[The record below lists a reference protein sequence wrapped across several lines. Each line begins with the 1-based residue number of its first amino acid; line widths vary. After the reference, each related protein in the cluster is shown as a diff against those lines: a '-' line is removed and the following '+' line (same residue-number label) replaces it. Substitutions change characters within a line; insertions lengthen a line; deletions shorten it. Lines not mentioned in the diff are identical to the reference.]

1 MGEGGIGPKIREGIG
16 EIRGDRKHG
25 AGFLALKAVS
35 ALELLAEESRA
46 GDSHEFQSELGALR
60 EELSAIRPTI
70 CSIANAISWVVDS
83 ILGRAEGKSVEEL
96 KTLAS
101 ACASYVREE
110 LKRRS
115 LLACYKAQDL
125 IVSGD
130 SIMTASYSSQV
141 VSTFRRAKA
150 MGKMFTILA
159 LESLSR
165 GKSYGQAL
173 ALELKKENIKVLV
186 IPDVDIARSIALA
199 NKALIGTDAI
209 LPQGYVINGTPSLRL
224 AKVAQRNHLPFYVV
238 GEMIKMSPHFF
249 EPDQGFDIIPP
260 SLITQIITEQ
270 EIHGEDQIL
279 RPRI

>member
-1 MGEGGIGPKIREGIG
+1 M
-16 EIRGDRKHG
+16 
-25 AGFLALKAVS
+25 
-35 ALELLAEESRA
+35 
-46 GDSHEFQSELGALR
+46 
-60 EELSAIRPTI
+60 
-70 CSIANAISWVVDS
+70 CSIANAISWVADS

-96 KTLAS
+96 KTLTR
-101 ACASYVREE
+101 ACASYAKEE

-141 VSTFRRAKA
+141 VSTFRRAKD

-159 LESLSR
+159 LESLSQ
-165 GKSYGQAL
+165 GKSYGEML

-186 IPDVDIARSIALA
+186 IPDVDIARSVALA
-199 NKALIGTDAI
+199 NKVLIGSDAI
-209 LPQGYVINGTPSLRL
+209 LPQGYVINGIPSLHL

-238 GEMIKMSPHFF
+238 GEMIKVSPHFF
-249 EPDQGFDIIPP
+249 EPDQGFDMIPP
-260 SLITQIITEQ
+260 SLITWIITDQ

>member
-1 MGEGGIGPKIREGIG
+1 MEEGGIGPRIRERI
-16 EIRGDRKHG
+16 EKIRGDREHG
-25 AGFLALKAVS
+25 AGFLTLKAIS
-35 ALELLAEESRA
+35 AVELLAEESRA
-46 GDSHEFQSELGALR
+46 RDSEEFQAELR
-60 EELSAIRPTI
+60 ELREKLSAIRPTM
-70 CSIANAISWVVDS
+70 CSIANAISWLADS

-96 KTLAS
+96 KALAR
-101 ACASYVREE
+101 ACTSYAKEE

-141 VSTFRRAKA
+141 AGTFRRAKD

-159 LESLSR
+159 LESLSQ
-165 GKSYGQAL
+165 GKYYGQAL
-173 ALELKKENIKVLV
+173 ALELKKENIKALL

-199 NKALIGTDAI
+199 NKVLIGTDAI
-209 LPQGYVINGTPSLRL
+209 LPQGYVINGTPSLCL

-260 SLITQIITEQ
+260 SLITRIITDQ
-270 EIHGEDQIL
+270 EIHGEDRDL